1 MCHKMH
7 NRWTAINPYTVIL
20 YDTFK
25 SLACTSK
32 CDTSVALMSHDEK
45 ARATMKN
52 EKSAINPYDIRL
64 RRISIFK
71 SEKRAKN
78 EARQRKRKREK

>member
-1 MCHKMH
+1 M
-7 NRWTAINPYTVIL
+7 L
-20 YDTFK
+20 YDIFK

-32 CDTSVALMSHDEK
+32 CGTSVALMSHNEK
-45 ARATMKN
+45 AIATMKN
-52 EKSAINPYDIRL
+52 GKSAIKPYDIRL

-78 EARQRKRKREK
+78 EMMEK

>member
-1 MCHKMH
+1 M
-7 NRWTAINPYTVIL
+7 L

-32 CDTSVALMSHDEK
+32 CGTSVALMSHDEK
-45 ARATMKN
+45 ARATIKN
-52 EKSAINPYDIRL
+52 GKSAMKPYDTRL

-78 EARQRKRKREK
+78 EMTEK